1 MRSLIMIC
9 PYRRPRTRKR
19 HSSRVGSSMTNRY
32 VRLLTLLLQDAAIA
46 NFEYWAEF
54 IIRLQ
59 RDNAE
64 HHPALAEWFGER
76 RVPPIFC
83 LRLRAEWWIG
93 EREKWMQ
100 AVHNFPMKAAPPMPV
115 ETALQ
120 ASTLIMLLHSQVSR
134 VVVRENSDLTL
145 VLSDGRE
152 LTVRGSGGEW
162 DECWFLELPVDD
174 IDRDEWSIVCDSEG
188 CIAGKYP
195 GSANA

>member
-1 MRSLIMIC
+1 MVDR
-9 PYRRPRTRKR
+9 RTREVDA
-19 HSSRVGSSMTNRY
+19 SGPQLPDESRTS
-32 VRLLTLLLQDAAIA
+32 DA
-46 NFEYWAEF
+46 
-54 IIRLQ
+54 
-59 RDNAE
+59 
-64 HHPALAEWFGER
+64 
-76 RVPPIFC
+76 
-83 LRLRAEWWIG
+83 
-93 EREKWMQ
+93 
-100 AVHNFPMKAAPPMPV
+100 V

-120 ASTLIMLLHSQVSR
+120 ASTLIMLLHSQVSG

-174 IDRDEWSIVCDSEG
+174 IDRDEWSIVYDSEG